1 MNGYP
6 DSVLR
11 LIEEFRKLP
20 GIGPKSAQ
28 RMAFYILGQP
38 LEAAK
43 SLSLALTEARSR
55 IGYCSVCC
63 NMTDKDPC
71 SICSH
76 PGRNPKIICVVEEPK
91 DVVAIERTH
100 EFKGLYH
107 VLHGAISPMDGIG
120 PSDIRIQ
127 ELVGRFHGE
136 VDELIVATD
145 PNIEGDA
152 TALYISKLVK
162 PLGVRVTRIAHGLPV
177 GGDLEY
183 ADEVTL
189 VRALEGRREI

>member
-6 DSVLR
+6 DTVLR

-28 RMAFYILGQP
+28 RMAFYLLGQP
-38 LEAAK
+38 LD
-43 SLSLALTEARSR
+43 SSHSLASAIVDARST
-55 IGYCSVCC
+55 IMYCSVCC
-63 NMTDKDPC
+63 NLTDKDPC
-71 SICSH
+71 SICDNPS
-76 PGRNPKIICVVEEPK
+76 RNPKLLCVVEEPK
-91 DVVAIERTH
+91 DVVAIERTR
-100 EFKGLYH
+100 EYKGCYH

-127 ELVGRFHGE
+127 ELLSRLVTGP
-136 VDELIVATD
+136 DEIIVATN

-152 TALYISKLVK
+152 TALYISKLIK

-177 GGDLEY
+177 GADLEY

-189 VRALEGRREI
+189 TRALQGRREL